1 MRATSYLV
9 MLTVACL
16 LASAGFAEDRA
27 ELAAAVQDARAAWK
41 LPFVT
46 VNYSQPDEWLARATQ
61 LLISNALEAQRD
73 ANLSLPDEELLT
85 LLNLARPLK
94 WPEERLDL
102 EQRLVDA
109 LMVFRAQVGEICY
122 LSEQT
127 GQLSATLLRI
137 TPMETVEVQVTGAS
151 TDIAAFLNEV
161 LVATLQQLQGQR
173 YQPPAAPMAPA
184 GVSAGAIEAMGR
196 ALLLAESGQLAEAL
210 TQAQLALSAAPEW
223 GPGYYAQAVSLTG
236 LGRLEEATAAAAKAA
251 QLWPEAMAPKELAAR
266 LLYLRG
272 EADQAIQAAFKCLER
287 APGSESAFLT
297 GAAARWATGDIENG
311 SDWLAAI
318 SEAAPW
324 LMKPTA
330 LAITR
335 RVSFSG
341 ARLLEAEW
349 IPYVM
354 APYASSEMTFDAV
367 QMLKV
372 VAPNA
377 LIFRIK
383 SSGGQPW
390 TLAEAQAAGAEVVAA
405 GKNWP
410 LRALFVLGEGFLVA
424 PLEEASFATA
434 LGEGFELKLTA
445 SEPQASFIWKSPGAL
460 ANSIELELRALSPMI
475 AAGLD
480 AGWVFADS
488 TRADLQGDRPLL
500 ALWARPSLVTA
511 LRTES
516 LPVART
522 PEEKAA
528 LAALLAEEQQQ
539 FSAVLKLVSEKL
551 IILLTAQDGEPLF
564 APSAEQVALRDPAS
578 GASYQKYTLSASQ
591 LALLAN
597 YFSEET
603 LEKAAV
609 LAFDRGSLPLFDR
622 GAKAVTLE
630 LTGVGGGASRT
641 FTWPIQEGPGH

>member
-9 MLTVACL
+9 MLTVACFL
-16 LASAGFAEDRA
+16 TSAGFAEDRA

-73 ANLSLPDEELLT
+73 ANLSIPDEELLG
-85 LLNLARPLK
+85 LLNLAKPLK

-102 EQRLVDA
+102 EQRMIDA
-109 LMVFRAQVGEICY
+109 LTMVFHAKTGEVCY
-122 LSEQT
+122 LSEQS
-127 GQLSATLLRI
+127 GQLKATLLRV
-137 TPMETVEVQVTGAS
+137 TPMETDEVQVTGAS
-151 TDIAAFLNEV
+151 TDISAFLNEV
-161 LVATLQQLQGQR
+161 LVAILKQLQGQR
-173 YQPPAAPMAPA
+173 YQPPTAPVAPA
-184 GVSAGAIEAMGR
+184 GLSAGAIEAMGR

-210 TQAQLALSAAPEW
+210 AQAQLALSAEPEW

-272 EADQAIQAAFKCLER
+272 ETDQAILAAFKCLER

-297 GAAARWATGDIENG
+297 GAAARWAAGDIENG

-330 LAITR
+330 LATTR
-335 RVSFSG
+335 RVSYAST
-341 ARLLEAEW
+341 RLLEAEW

-354 APYASSEMTFDAV
+354 APYASSKVSFDAV

-405 GKNWP
+405 GKSWP

-434 LGEGFELKLTA
+434 LGEGFKLQLTA
-445 SEPQASFIWKSPGAL
+445 SEPKASFIWKSPGAL
-460 ANSIELELRALSPMI
+460 ANAVELELRALSPMI

-500 ALWARPSLVTA
+500 ALWARPSLVTR

-528 LAALLAEEQQQ
+528 LATLLAEEQQQ

-551 IILLTAQDGEPLF
+551 IILLTAQDGEPLP
-564 APSAEQVALRDPAS
+564 APSAEQVSLRDS
-578 GASYQKYTLSASQ
+578 DGATYQNCTLSPSQ

-641 FTWPIQEGPGH
+641 FTWPIQEGPSH